1 MFGVNEHVFSD
12 SQKEAEEV
20 LIHLAAGVIHQE
32 EKLKQK
38 IHKPVTELEPSL
50 QRAWDRLTL
59 LCYEQ
64 ESEPPKHFPDLIEWL
79 HRPVEKWEGIG
90 NIFKELQLTGSLLF
104 YGSPTELCIEL
115 GKEYAGSSDLERE
128 IQDRPMKEILKYCY
142 DNYLVDEYSKARR
155 FLVENPFLSRG
166 NPDVLEYHNWDPKI
180 QSLLIQCYQPIPP
193 VCLRYEKQQQFI
205 ALCPRC
211 GWTLEWKNNHY
222 AQCYSDL
229 CGRITNI
236 HDATFRKCPQ
246 EAMRTIRGIQYSTVG
261 PEKPL
266 LNLYQ
271 VITEELKLN
280 VELWPDV
287 DLFDLYIEFPDG
299 QFWAVDMK
307 DVFNPRNL
315 AKSENKKEK
324 SFSTVLPWEKAFFV
338 FPKYRRKPGYL
349 ETFKQ
354 TWKGQENCDALFD
367 DDFIKRVKERL
378 KHA

>member
-1 MFGVNEHVFSD
+1 MDELVLSK

-20 LIHLAAGVIHQE
+20 LIHLAVGLIHQDA
-32 EKLKQK
+32 KLKQK
-38 IHKPVTELEPSL
+38 ISKPVTELEPSL
-50 QRAWDRLTL
+50 QRAWDRFTL
-59 LCYEQ
+59 LCYEH
-64 ESEPPKHFPDLIEWL
+64 ETEPPKHYPDLIEWL
-79 HRPVEKWEGIG
+79 HRPVDEWDGLG
-90 NIFKELQLTGSLLF
+90 DTFLALQLTGPLLF
-104 YGSPTELCIEL
+104 RGSPTELCIEL
-115 GKEYAGSSDLERE
+115 GKEYSDSPDLERE
-128 IQDRPMKEILKYCY
+128 LQDRPMKEILNYCFHE
-142 DNYLVDEYSKARR
+142 YLVDEYSKARR
-155 FLVENPFLSRG
+155 FIVENPFLSRG
-166 NPDVLEYHNWDPKI
+166 IPDILEYHSWDPKI

-193 VCLRYEKQQQFI
+193 VCLRNEKQQRLI

-236 HDATFRKCPQ
+236 HDATWRKCPQ

-287 DLFDLYIEFPDG
+287 DEFDLYIHFPDG
-299 QFWAVDMK
+299 QSWAVDMK
-307 DVFNPRNL
+307 DVFNPRKL
-315 AKSENKKEK
+315 AMSENKKQK
-324 SFSTVLPWEKAFFV
+324 SFSTELPWEKAFFV
-338 FPKYRRKPGYL
+338 FPKHRRKPGYL

-367 DDFIKRVKERL
+367 DNFIKRVKERL
-378 KHA
+378 NHA